1 MAIDVKNLEHIYMP
15 GTPFEKKA
23 LDDVN
28 FSIKDGEFVGLIG
41 HTGSGKS
48 TLVMHLNGLLKPS
61 SGSIVVDGLNLSDK
75 NVDLR
80 QVRRRVGLVFQY
92 PEYQLFEE
100 SVVKDVMF
108 GPLNLALGEEEARAR
123 AMEALRLV
131 GLAQSVYD
139 KSPFELSGG
148 QKRRAA
154 IAGVLAMKSNTLIL
168 DEPTAGLDPRGRDE
182 ILSIMRDI
190 HAGGT
195 TLIMVSHSMTDVSLL
210 CSRILVM
217 NHGRLTIDG
226 TPETVFSNGEE
237 LRAAGLE
244 PPPCAVLAEKLREA
258 GFEGLPQGVYTKEAL
273 ADALARRLQASRKED
288 GSCR

>member
-1 MAIDVKNLEHIYMP
+1 MAIEVTHLEHIYMP
-15 GTPFEKKA
+15 DTPFEKKA
-23 LDDVN
+23 LDDVS
-28 FSIKDGEFVGLIG
+28 FSIRDGEFVGLIG

-75 NVDLR
+75 DVDLR
-80 QVRRRVGLVFQY
+80 EIRKRVGLVFQY

-100 SVVKDVMF
+100 SVVRDVMF
-108 GPLNLALGEEEARAR
+108 GPLNLALPEEEARVR
-123 AMEALRLV
+123 AAEALKMV
-131 GLAQSVYD
+131 GLPESVYD

-168 DEPTAGLDPRGRDE
+168 DEPTAGLDPHGRDE

-217 NHGRLTIDG
+217 NHAHLTLDG
-226 TPETVFSNGEE
+226 TPETVFSDGDAI
-237 LRAAGLE
+237 RAAGLE
-244 PPPCAVLAEKLREA
+244 PPPCAQLAERLRADGWTNIPA
-258 GFEGLPQGVYTKEAL
+258 GAYTKAAL
-273 ADALARRLQASRKED
+273 ADAIAASLKAEK
-288 GSCR
+288 GAGVCR

>member
-1 MAIDVKNLEHIYMP
+1 MAIEVTHLEHIYMP
-15 GTPFEKKA
+15 DTPFEKKA
-23 LDDVN
+23 LDDVS
-28 FSIKDGEFVGLIG
+28 FSIRDGEFVGLIG

-75 NVDLR
+75 DVDLR
-80 QVRRRVGLVFQY
+80 EVRRRVGLVFQY

-108 GPLNLALGEEEARAR
+108 GPLNLALPEEEARVR
-123 AMEALRLV
+123 AAEALKMV
-131 GLAQSVYD
+131 GLPESVYD

-168 DEPTAGLDPRGRDE
+168 DEPTAGLDPHGRDE

-217 NHGRLTIDG
+217 NHAHLTLDG
-226 TPETVFSNGEE
+226 TPETVFSDGEAI
-237 LRAAGLE
+237 RAAGLE
-244 PPPCAVLAEKLREA
+244 PPPCSQLAERLRSDGWTDIPA
-258 GFEGLPQGVYTKEAL
+258 GAYTKDAL
-273 ADALARRLQASRKED
+273 ADAIAASLKAEK
-288 GSCR
+288 GAGVCR

>member
-1 MAIDVKNLEHIYMP
+1 MAIEVTHLEHIYMP

-23 LDDVN
+23 LDDVS

-48 TLVMHLNGLLKPS
+48 TLVMHLNGLLKPT

-75 NVDLR
+75 DVDLR
-80 QVRRRVGLVFQY
+80 EVRKRVGLVFQY

-100 SVVKDVMF
+100 SVVRDVMF
-108 GPLNLALGEEEARAR
+108 GPLNLALPEEEARSR
-123 AMEALRLV
+123 AAGALKMV
-131 GLAQSVYD
+131 GLPESVYD

-168 DEPTAGLDPRGRDE
+168 DEPTAGLDPHGRDE

-217 NHGRLTIDG
+217 NHAHLTLDG
-226 TPETVFSNGEE
+226 TPEAVFSDGEAI
-237 LRAAGLE
+237 RAAGLE
-244 PPPCAVLAEKLREA
+244 PPPCAQLAECLRA
-258 GFEGLPQGVYTKEAL
+258 DGWTDIPTGAYTKDAL
-273 ADALARRLQASRKED
+273 ADAIAASLGAEGRTD
-288 GSCR
+288 VCR